1 MQQSTRSRLLLFW
14 YVTRLFYGLRHFH
27 SVSWICET
35 HADEGRRGR
44 LMLPWLLYQGERC
57 PCYLL
62 YLHLSAY
69 ISSSS
74 FSLMCQIHSFDK
86 LSKKGSKKQ
95 RGNLLFE
102 VAPEE
107 IGEYR
112 RPTSL
117 KGKRAN
123 RLCER
128 GRPTFPASASAP
140 FPLVRLMAR
149 EGLPARPCSSC
160 SRMWNRISHL
170 IPRSPWVSCGVDALG
185 GKTFISTSIDLA

>member
-1 MQQSTRSRLLLFW
+1 M
-14 YVTRLFYGLRHFH
+14 
-27 SVSWICET
+27 
-35 HADEGRRGR
+35 
-44 LMLPWLLYQGERC
+44 
-57 PCYLL
+57 
-62 YLHLSAY
+62 
-69 ISSSS
+69 
-74 FSLMCQIHSFDK
+74 
-86 LSKKGSKKQ
+86 
-95 RGNLLFE
+95 FE

-123 RLCER
+123 RLYER
-128 GRPTFPASASAP
+128 GRPTFPASASTP

-185 GKTFISTSIDLA
+185 GKTFYKYLYGPCLKEPPEAPEENERLVRAASAPPAPPRIPVSSAGQSITFELFMASLWGRLPPSTSVFMAQCIKVALDCFFFE